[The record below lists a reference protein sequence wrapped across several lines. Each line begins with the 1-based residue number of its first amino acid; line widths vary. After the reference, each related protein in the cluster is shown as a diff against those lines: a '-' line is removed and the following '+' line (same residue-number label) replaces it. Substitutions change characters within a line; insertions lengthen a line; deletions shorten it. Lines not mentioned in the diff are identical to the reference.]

1 MNVRTP
7 PVVVLGVSRSGTTLL
22 KEMLDRHSRLAIPTE
37 SYFIPQLWHRH
48 GDRPDPEAFRADLA
62 RLQRVREWGG
72 RPEEL
77 SLGPTFAEC
86 VQAVYRA
93 YAESQGK
100 ERFGDKT
107 PAYMQHL
114 DLLEQAFPGAQYVHL
129 IRDGRDAALSFT
141 AMRRRPRFNWARPR
155 ALLSFACQWRTE
167 VEGARRFAPAG
178 RYHELRYEDL
188 VADPEG
194 RLREV
199 CAFLGLDFEPAMLDY
214 HRDLARERLVD
225 HPKLAEPPG
234 AGRSR
239 WREQLSPAEVE
250 RFEAVAGD
258 LLAELGYER
267 AFPKPSP
274 RARARAAAEQ
284 GAFATRRATWD
295 AALGLVRR
303 TPAWRARQVY
313 IRRTAQ
319 GQSPE

>member
-1 MNVRTP
+1 VTA
-7 PVVVLGVSRSGTTLL
+7 PVVILGVSRSGTTLL

-37 SYFIPQLWHRH
+37 SYFIPQLWDRH
-48 GDRPDPEAFRADLA
+48 GGHPDPDAFRADLA
-62 RLQRVREWGG
+62 RLQRVREWGV
-72 RPEEL
+72 RVEEL
-77 SLGPTFAEC
+77 SLGGTFADC

-93 YAESQGK
+93 YAETRGK

-107 PAYMQHL
+107 PAYMQQP
-114 DLLEQAFPGAQYVHL
+114 DLLERAFPGAQYVHL

-155 ALLSFACQWRTE
+155 GLLSFACQWRTE

-178 RYHELRYEDL
+178 RYRELRYEDL
-188 VADPEG
+188 VADPEA

-199 CAFLGLDFEPAMLDY
+199 CAFLGLEFEPGMLEY
-214 HRDLARERLVD
+214 HVEGLVD

-239 WREQLSPAEVE
+239 WREQLSPGQVE
-250 RFEAVAGD
+250 RFEAIAGH

-267 AFPKPSP
+267 AFPRPSLRVRG
-274 RARARAAAEQ
+274 RAVAEQ
-284 GAFATRRATWD
+284 AAFAARKATWE
-295 AALGLVRR
+295 AALAVVRR
-303 TPAWRARQVY
+303 TLVWRARQIY

-319 GQSPE
+319 GQSSE